1 VFKDIRIGM
10 SKVIVLA
17 KETKCITKGEGR
29 YMKEEQSKVIAPTK
43 ETKCV
48 IECMHSLT
56 KKMPLSTILHISVE
70 KSVTSPPASANC
82 ED

>member
-1 VFKDIRIGM
+1 M

-56 KKMPLSTILHISVE
+56 KNAPINHTSYISG
-70 KSVTSPPASANC
+70 KKCNQPTSKC
-82 ED
+82 QL